1 MTTNRDD
8 LLVSVDWL
16 AAHLRA
22 PDVVVVD
29 ATWHLPTVDRNA
41 QEEYMA
47 GHIPG
52 ALFFDIDAIADTSS
66 GLPHMLPRPEAFSSR
81 MRRMGIGDG
90 QKIVVYDSYGL
101 FSAPRV
107 WWTFKV
113 MGVADVV
120 VLDGGLPAW
129 IEAGHDIEEGPGRRP
144 ERHFTARL
152 DNSAVR
158 DFDAMMA
165 LVDVGGAAIVDAR
178 GPGRFQG
185 TEPEPRPGLRSGHM
199 PGATNVPYAQ
209 LIDGG
214 RMKGP
219 EDVRAAFEAAGVD
232 LSRPIVTT
240 CGSGVTAAV
249 LALGLATIGKR
260 NVALY
265 DGSWAEWGARD
276 GAPVATGP

>member
-1 MTTNRDD
+1 MTTTRED

-29 ATWHLPTVDRNA
+29 ATWHLPTANRNA

-47 GHIPG
+47 AHVPG
-52 ALFFDIDAIADTSS
+52 ALFFDIDAIADTAS

-90 QKIVVYDSYGL
+90 QRIVVYDSYGL

-107 WWTFKV
+107 WWTFKT
-113 MGVADVV
+113 MGVRDVV

-129 IEAGHDIEEGPGRRP
+129 IAAGHDVEEGPGRRP

-158 DFDAMMA
+158 DFQAMQSLLAAGDA
-165 LVDVGGAAIVDAR
+165 VVVDAR
-178 GPGRFQG
+178 GPGRFRG
-185 TEPEPRPGLRSGHM
+185 EEPEPRPGLRSGHM
-199 PGATNVPYAQ
+199 PGALNVPYSA
-209 LIDGG
+209 LIEDG
-214 RMKGP
+214 RLKQP
-219 EDVRAAFEAAGVD
+219 EAVRTAFEAAGVD
-232 LSRPIVTT
+232 LARPIVTT

-260 NVALY
+260 NVSLY
-265 DGSWAEWGARD
+265 DGSWAEWGGRD
-276 GAPVATGP
+276 DAAVVTGA